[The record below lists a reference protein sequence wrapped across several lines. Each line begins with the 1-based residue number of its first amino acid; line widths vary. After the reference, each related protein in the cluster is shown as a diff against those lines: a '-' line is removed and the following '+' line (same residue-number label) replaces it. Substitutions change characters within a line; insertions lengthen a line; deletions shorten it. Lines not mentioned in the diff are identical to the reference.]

1 MILVVLTRNVHL
13 VPATM
18 DPALVGFR
26 NGVYKFIGLL
36 NIYIDAI
43 RNNNTFLYYEFQ
55 KVQLDLP
62 VLHLLK

>member
-1 MILVVLTRNVHL
+1 MILVVLTRIVRL

-26 NGVYKFIGLL
+26 NGVYKFIGF
-36 NIYIDAI
+36 YIDAI
-43 RNNNTFLYYEFQ
+43 RNNNTFLYYKFQ